1 MSVNMVGEKVVNVE
15 SSMGGDSVKLLLDDC
30 HLYEEQVLR
39 LVLNM
44 QIGGVCA

>member
-1 MSVNMVGEKVVNVE
+1 MLKVRWAGMQSMSLL
-15 SSMGGDSVKLLLDDC
+15 GDCD
-30 HLYEEQVLR
+30 LYEEQVLR